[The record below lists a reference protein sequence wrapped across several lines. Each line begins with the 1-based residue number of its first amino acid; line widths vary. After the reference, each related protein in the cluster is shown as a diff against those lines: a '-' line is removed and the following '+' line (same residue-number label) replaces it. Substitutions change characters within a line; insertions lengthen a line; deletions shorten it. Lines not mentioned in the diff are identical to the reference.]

1 LSGVVEFSHEPAA
14 AFRGSRDYVHSTDI
28 YEEIIAGANVMNLRP
43 SGKIDLHIRRKI
55 VSRPIYHFT
64 RQAFGGKEDVAY
76 ARIELS
82 GAEWLVRVLNT
93 EHLVKAVKAYDEHR
107 IFDASSIEENSI
119 FLRQNLGMRPIEVVT
134 ALSVKLHKA
143 LFPPGPH
150 QRWLLG
156 RLDVSRPLSARDA
169 EYMAIEIERI
179 VGKNIT
185 RSRVIAEEGAIGS
198 LTFMLG

>member
-1 LSGVVEFSHEPAA
+1 LSEVAEFSYEPAA
-14 AFRGSRDYVHSTDI
+14 AFRGSRDYVHSTDV
-28 YEEIIAGANVMNLRP
+28 YEEIIAGASVMNLRP
-43 SGKIDLHIRRKI
+43 SGKIDLYIRRKI
-55 VSRPIYHFT
+55 VSRPIYHFA
-64 RQAFGGKEDVAY
+64 RQAFAGREEVAY

-82 GAEWLVRVLNT
+82 GMDWLVRVINT
-93 EHLVKAVKAYDEHR
+93 EHPVEVVKAYDEQR

-119 FLRQNLGMRPIEVVT
+119 SLRQNLGMRPIEVVT

-143 LFPPGPH
+143 LFPPGPR

-156 RLDVSRPLSARDA
+156 RLDLSRPLSKRDA
-169 EYMAIEIERI
+169 EFMAIEIERM

-185 RSRVIAEEGAIGS
+185 RSRIVADEGAIGS

>member
-1 LSGVVEFSHEPAA
+1 VVEFSHEPAA

-28 YEEIIAGANVMNLRP
+28 YEEIIAGANLMNLRP
-43 SGKIDLHIRRKI
+43 SGKIDLHVRRKI
-55 VSRPIYHFT
+55 VSRPIYYFT
-64 RQAFGGKEDVAY
+64 RQAFLGKDEFAY

-93 EHLVKAVKAYDEHR
+93 EHPVEVVKAYDEQR

-119 FLRQNLGMRPIEVVT
+119 FLRHNLNMRPIEVVT

-143 LFPPGPH
+143 LFPPGPR

-156 RLDVSRPLSARDA
+156 RLDLSRPLSKRDA
-169 EYMAIEIERI
+169 EFMAIEIER
-179 VGKNIT
+179 VLGKNIT